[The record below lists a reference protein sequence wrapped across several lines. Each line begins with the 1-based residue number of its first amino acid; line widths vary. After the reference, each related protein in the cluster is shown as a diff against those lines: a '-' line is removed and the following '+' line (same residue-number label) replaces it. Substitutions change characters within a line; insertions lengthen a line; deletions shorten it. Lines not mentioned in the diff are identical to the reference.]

1 MQTPA
6 PSSSWTST
14 AYTVG
19 AVALIVI
26 VLAVLIVLRRG
37 RKRPGDH
44 VYRASRLSKGNR
56 IFPSQ
61 VIITPTSITHFRPQ
75 LIGKLE
81 KSIHMAHVSSIKIDT
96 NIIFSDVFIETTG
109 GHNPIA
115 CYGHFKSEAIEMKKV
130 IEKYQSDYYKKPQ
143 PTPNQPPSGD
153 RTIG

>member
-6 PSSSWTST
+6 STPSWTSIGYWT
-14 AYTVG
+14 GGIVLF
-19 AVALIVI
+19 VAALLVFIVI
-26 VLAVLIVLRRG
+26 RRG

-44 VYRASRLSKGNR
+44 VFRASRLSKGNR

-75 LIGKLE
+75 FIGKLE

-96 NIIFSDVFIETTG
+96 NIIFSDVFVETTG

-115 CYGHFKSEAIEMKKV
+115 CYGHYKSEALEMKRI
-130 IEKYQSDYYKKPQ
+130 IEKYQSEYYKKP
-143 PTPNQPPSGD
+143 PAGD
-153 RTIG
+153 GVRS

>member
-14 AYTVG
+14 AYSVG
-19 AVALIVI
+19 AVILIVVAIVVYI
-26 VLAVLIVLRRG
+26 VLWRG

-44 VYRASRLSKGNR
+44 VFRASRLSKGNR

-61 VIITPTSITHFRPQ
+61 VMITPTSITHFRPQ
-75 LIGKLE
+75 FIGKLE

-96 NIIFSDVFIETTG
+96 NIVFSDVFIETTG

-115 CYGHFKSEAIEMKKV
+115 CYGHFKSEAVEMKRI
-130 IEKYQSDYYKKPQ
+130 IEKYQSDYYKKP
-143 PTPNQPPSGD
+143 PGD
-153 RTIG
+153 RAIG